1 MSSTLS
7 TLPSSSGASPAGAP
21 PHQTIWTLA
30 NGTVPS
36 ACLHV
41 VAELGVA
48 DHIGDQ
54 PVAIDELASL
64 CQAHPD
70 GLDRVLRL
78 LSCFGVFRR
87 EDGGYAHTNAS
98 RLLRSDDPQSMRAFG
113 RLMALPSMW
122 TVFSNLEHSVRTG
135 RPAIEVIDPNGL
147 WAHLRS
153 HPDEG
158 QIFAQAMTSKSI
170 AEIPA
175 VLDAYDFSQTERIA
189 DIGGGRGH
197 LLRAL
202 LDANPGARGVLFD
215 LPEVIDALELDNDR
229 LTTAAGDFFSDTLPQ
244 ADCYLLMEVLQDW
257 DDEQCV
263 SILTG
268 IRRAAQPGAK
278 LLVIENVLPEDH
290 NDPRGQTLDVIFLA
304 VTSGRQR
311 TVEELGAL
319 FDQAGLSGARVFDTT
334 TPLRIVETTVR

>member
-7 TLPSSSGASPAGAP
+7 TPMSRPATSQEGP
-21 PHQTIWTLA
+21 PPDQTIWTLTNA
-30 NGTVPS
+30 IVPS
-36 ACLHV
+36 ASLHV
-41 VAELGVA
+41 IAELGVA
-48 DHIGDQ
+48 DQIGDQ
-54 PVAIDELASL
+54 PVTIDELAL
-64 CQAHPD
+64 RCDADPD

-78 LSCFGVFRR
+78 LGCYGVFRR
-87 EDGGYAHTNAS
+87 EGRSYRHTAAS
-98 RLLRSDDPQSMRAFG
+98 RLLRSDDPQSMRAFA

-175 VLDAYDFSQTERIA
+175 LLDAYDFSQTERIA

-215 LPEVIDALELDNDR
+215 LPEVIEALELDNDR
-229 LTTAAGDFFSDTLPQ
+229 LTTAAGDFFTDTLPQ

-257 DDEQCV
+257 
-263 SILTG
+263 
-268 IRRAAQPGAK
+268 
-278 LLVIENVLPEDH
+278 
-290 NDPRGQTLDVIFLA
+290 
-304 VTSGRQR
+304 
-311 TVEELGAL
+311 
-319 FDQAGLSGARVFDTT
+319 
-334 TPLRIVETTVR
+334 